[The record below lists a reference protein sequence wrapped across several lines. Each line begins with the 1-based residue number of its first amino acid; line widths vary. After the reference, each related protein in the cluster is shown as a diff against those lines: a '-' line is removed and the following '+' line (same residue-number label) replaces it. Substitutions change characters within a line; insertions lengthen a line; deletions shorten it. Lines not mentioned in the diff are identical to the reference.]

1 MSGARVIRHE
11 DSGERTSVIYN
22 TKQLFYI
29 TYYYILHTIIL
40 LYIIPP
46 PRLGSSPSLKSPSLK
61 SPSLKSPSLKSPSLK
76 SPSRAPRSILL
87 LRDSDSIERRTWSK
101 SNPHPDWVFLNEGVR
116 SLSRSRGN
124 EHGVNASVENGIL
137 DKQSSFCV
145 TGIAQMANKS
155 CSFERGT

>member
-1 MSGARVIRHE
+1 VFDRTKWV
-11 DSGERTSVIYN
+11 ERGLLDTRTQGKGLQWFIILN
-22 TKQLFYI
+22 NCF
-29 TYYYILHTIIL
+29 ILHTIIYYIL
-40 LYIIPP
+40 LYCCILYRHLDLDQV
-46 PRLGSSPSLKSPSLK
+46 RL
-61 SPSLKSPSLKSPSLK
+61 
-76 SPSRAPRSILL
+76 SRVRLARRARSRCFAIRTL
-87 LRDSDSIERRTWSK
+87 ERRTWSK

-145 TGIAQMANKS
+145 TGIAQMANKP